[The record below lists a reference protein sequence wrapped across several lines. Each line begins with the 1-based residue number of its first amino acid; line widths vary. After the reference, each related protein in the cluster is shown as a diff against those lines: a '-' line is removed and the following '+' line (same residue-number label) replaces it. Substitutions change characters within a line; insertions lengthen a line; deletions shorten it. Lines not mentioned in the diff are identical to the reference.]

1 MNILNTSFPFI
12 SMLSKVK
19 MVISK
24 IGRLKRVS
32 MNFKSISVD
41 DAAQSIKKGVLVID
55 VREQNEY
62 DQAHI
67 ENSVL
72 VPLSTVSAEKI
83 NEINPQNKTIL
94 IHCHAG
100 KRSKVAAN
108 IILSQGYAGEIL
120 ELDEGISAWIEFGQK
135 IIS

>member
-1 MNILNTSFPFI
+1 MF
-12 SMLSKVK
+12 SKVK
-19 MVISK
+19 RVISK
-24 IGRLKRVS
+24 ILRPKGVS
-32 MNFKSISVD
+32 VSFKSISVT
-41 DAAQSIKKGVLVID
+41 DAMQLIENGVLIID

-83 NEINPQNKTIL
+83 NEVNPQNKTIL
-94 IHCHAG
+94 IHCHSG

-108 IILSQGYAGEIL
+108 IILTQGYTGEIL
-120 ELDEGISAWIEFGQK
+120 ELDEGIKAWTEFGQK

>member
-1 MNILNTSFPFI
+1 MF
-12 SMLSKVK
+12 SKVK
-19 MVISK
+19 RVISK
-24 IGRLKRVS
+24 ILRLKVVS
-32 MNFKSISVD
+32 VRFKSISVA
-41 DAAQSIKKGVLVID
+41 DAMQLIENGALIID

-62 DQAHI
+62 NQAHI

-83 NEINPQNKTIL
+83 NEVNPQNKTIL
-94 IHCHAG
+94 IHCHSG

-108 IILSQGYAGEIL
+108 IISSQGYTGEIL
-120 ELDEGISAWIEFGQK
+120 ELDEGIKAWTEFGQK

>member
-1 MNILNTSFPFI
+1 MF
-12 SMLSKVK
+12 SKVK
-19 MVISK
+19 RVISK
-24 IGRLKRVS
+24 ILRPKGVS
-32 MNFKSISVD
+32 VSFKSISVT
-41 DAAQSIKKGVLVID
+41 DAMQLIENGVLIID

-83 NEINPQNKTIL
+83 NEVNPQNKTIL
-94 IHCHAG
+94 IHCHSG

-108 IILSQGYAGEIL
+108 IILTQGYTGEIL
-120 ELDEGISAWIEFGQK
+120 ELDKGIKAWTEFGQK

>member
-1 MNILNTSFPFI
+1 MNISFPFI
-12 SMLSKVK
+12 SMLSKAK

-24 IGRLKRVS
+24 IGRLKGVS
-32 MNFKSISVD
+32 MSFKSISVA
-41 DAAQSIKKGVLVID
+41 DAAQSIKNGVLVID

-62 DQAHI
+62 DQSHI

>member
-1 MNILNTSFPFI
+1 
-12 SMLSKVK
+12 MLSKAK

-24 IGRLKRVS
+24 IGRLKGVS
-32 MNFKSISVD
+32 MSFKSISVA
-41 DAAQSIKKGVLVID
+41 DAAQSIKNGVLVID

-120 ELDEGISAWIEFGQK
+120 ELDDGISAWIEFGQK

>member
-1 MNILNTSFPFI
+1 MF
-12 SMLSKVK
+12 SKVK
-19 MVISK
+19 RVISK
-24 IGRLKRVS
+24 ILRPKGVS
-32 MNFKSISVD
+32 VSFKSISVA
-41 DAAQSIKKGVLVID
+41 DAMQLIENGALIID

-83 NEINPQNKTIL
+83 NEVNPKNKTIL
-94 IHCHAG
+94 IHCHSG

-108 IILSQGYAGEIL
+108 IILTQGYTGEIL
-120 ELDEGISAWIEFGQK
+120 ELDEGIKAWTEFGQK
-135 IIS
+135 IIHS

>member
-1 MNILNTSFPFI
+1 
-12 SMLSKVK
+12 MLSKVK

-24 IGRLKRVS
+24 IGRLKGVS
-32 MNFKSISVD
+32 MSFKSISVA
-41 DAAQSIKKGVLVID
+41 DAAQSIKNGVLVID

-94 IHCHAG
+94 IHCQAG
-100 KRSKVAAN
+100 KRAKVAAN
-108 IILSQGYAGEIL
+108 IIVSQGYDGEIL

>member
-1 MNILNTSFPFI
+1 
-12 SMLSKVK
+12 MLSKVK
-19 MVISK
+19 RVILK
-24 IGRLKRVS
+24 IGRLKGVS
-32 MNFKSISVD
+32 MSFKSISVA
-41 DAAQSIKKGVLVID
+41 DAAQSIKNGVLVID

>member
-1 MNILNTSFPFI
+1 
-12 SMLSKVK
+12 MLSKAK

-24 IGRLKRVS
+24 IGRLKGVS
-32 MNFKSISVD
+32 MSFKSISVA
-41 DAAQSIKKGVLVID
+41 DAAQSIKNGVLVID

-108 IILSQGYAGEIL
+108 IILSQGYSGEIL
-120 ELDEGISAWIEFGQK
+120 ELDEGISAWIEVGQK

>member
-1 MNILNTSFPFI
+1 
-12 SMLSKVK
+12 MLLKVK
-19 MVISK
+19 RVISK
-24 IGRLKRVS
+24 IGRPKGVFMS
-32 MNFKSISVD
+32 FKSISVS
-41 DAAQSIKKGVLVID
+41 DAAQSIKNGVLVID

>member
-1 MNILNTSFPFI
+1 
-12 SMLSKVK
+12 MLSKVK
-19 MVISK
+19 SVISK
-24 IGRLKRVS
+24 IGRPKGVS
-32 MNFKSISVD
+32 MSFKSISVE
-41 DAAQSIKKGVLVID
+41 DAAQSIKNGVLVID

>member
-1 MNILNTSFPFI
+1 MQLIENGALI
-12 SMLSKVK
+12 
-19 MVISK
+19 
-24 IGRLKRVS
+24 
-32 MNFKSISVD
+32 
-41 DAAQSIKKGVLVID
+41 ID

-62 DQAHI
+62 DKAHI

-83 NEINPQNKTIL
+83 NEVNPQNKTIL
-94 IHCHAG
+94 IHCHSG

-108 IILSQGYAGEIL
+108 IILSQGYTGEIL
-120 ELDEGISAWIEFGQK
+120 ELDEGIKAWTEFGQK

>member
-1 MNILNTSFPFI
+1 MNTSFSFI

-24 IGRLKRVS
+24 IGRLKGVS
-32 MNFKSISVD
+32 MSFKSISVS
-41 DAAQSIKKGVLVID
+41 DAAQSIKNGVLVID

-72 VPLSTVSAEKI
+72 VPLSKVSAKKI

>member
-1 MNILNTSFPFI
+1 
-12 SMLSKVK
+12 MLSKVK

-24 IGRLKRVS
+24 IVRPKGVS
-32 MNFKSISVD
+32 MSFKSISVS
-41 DAAQSIKKGVLVID
+41 DAMQSIKNGVLIID

-72 VPLSTVSAEKI
+72 VPLSTVSAKKI
-83 NEINPQNKTIL
+83 NEVNPQNKTIL
-94 IHCHAG
+94 IHCHSG

-108 IILSQGYAGEIL
+108 IILTQGYIGEIL
-120 ELDEGISAWIEFGQK
+120 ELDEGIKAWTEFGQK

>member
-1 MNILNTSFPFI
+1 MF
-12 SMLSKVK
+12 SKVK
-19 MVISK
+19 RVISK
-24 IGRLKRVS
+24 ILRLKVVS
-32 MNFKSISVD
+32 VRFKSISVA
-41 DAAQSIKKGVLVID
+41 DAMQLIENGALIID

-83 NEINPQNKTIL
+83 NEVNPQNKTIL
-94 IHCHAG
+94 IHCHSG

-108 IILSQGYAGEIL
+108 IILSQGYTGEIL
-120 ELDEGISAWIEFGQK
+120 ELDEGIKAWTEFGQK

>member
-1 MNILNTSFPFI
+1 MS
-12 SMLSKVK
+12 
-19 MVISK
+19 
-24 IGRLKRVS
+24 
-32 MNFKSISVD
+32 FKSISVA
-41 DAAQSIKKGVLVID
+41 DAAQSIKNGVLVID

-67 ENSVL
+67 ENGVL

-94 IHCHAG
+94 IHCHSG

-108 IILSQGYAGEIL
+108 IILSQGYTGEIL
-120 ELDEGISAWIEFGQK
+120 ELDEGIKAWIEFGQK

>member
-1 MNILNTSFPFI
+1 MT
-12 SMLSKVK
+12 
-19 MVISK
+19 
-24 IGRLKRVS
+24 
-32 MNFKSISVD
+32 FKSLSVA
-41 DAAQSIKKGVLVID
+41 DAIQSIKNGALIID

-83 NEINPQNKTIL
+83 NEVNPHNKTIL
-94 IHCHAG
+94 IHCHSG

-108 IILSQGYAGEIL
+108 IILTQGYTGEIL
-120 ELDEGISAWIEFGQK
+120 ELDKGIKAWIEFGQT

>member
-1 MNILNTSFPFI
+1 MF
-12 SMLSKVK
+12 SKVK
-19 MVISK
+19 RVISK
-24 IGRLKRVS
+24 ILRLKVVS
-32 MNFKSISVD
+32 VRFKSISVA
-41 DAAQSIKKGVLVID
+41 DAMQLIENGALIID

-72 VPLSTVSAEKI
+72 MPLSTVSAEKI
-83 NEINPQNKTIL
+83 NEVNPQNKTIL
-94 IHCHAG
+94 IHCHSG

-108 IILSQGYAGEIL
+108 IILTQGYTGEIL
-120 ELDEGISAWIEFGQK
+120 ELDEGIKAWTEFGQK